1 MRNKK
6 VYIEGYGD
14 HYVTMWQRWGWEI
27 ANAPGLADVI
37 QFTGGEDVNPELYGE
52 ATHPDTFYNE
62 RRDQVCIDLF
72 NYARD
77 NGIPMVGICRGGQ
90 ILNVLNGGKMFQHCD
105 GHAIFG
111 THKARILESG
121 LEVDVTSTH
130 HQIMRPNREKG
141 IVLMEA
147 DKLGTFKEHMYLLD
161 QEGVGR
167 FDWNIEN
174 LQHEDDVEAIYYPDT
189 NSLAFQ
195 PHPEYCE
202 EKSGCVQAYKSFLRN
217 YVGLDV

>member
-1 MRNKK
+1 MTKK
-6 VYIEGYGD
+6 FVYIEGYGPS
-14 HYVTMWQRWGWEI
+14 YVKMWERWGWGI
-27 ANAPGLADVI
+27 ADAPEAADVI
-37 QFTGGEDVNPELYGE
+37 QFTGGEDVDPSLYGE
-52 ATHPDTFYNE
+52 AVHPATGYNP

-77 NGIPMVGICRGGQ
+77 NGIPCVGICRGGQ
-90 ILNVLNGGKMFQHCD
+90 FLNVVNGGKMFQHCD
-105 GHAIFG
+105 GHAIYG

-130 HQIMRPNREKG
+130 HQIMRPNRGKG

-147 DKLGTFKEHMYLLD
+147 DKLGTFKELMWLD
-161 QEGVGR
+161 EKDKWTIGVSY
-167 FDWNIEN
+167 D
-174 LQHEDDVEAIYYPDT
+174 DDVEAVYYPDT
-189 NSLAFQ
+189 NSLCYQ